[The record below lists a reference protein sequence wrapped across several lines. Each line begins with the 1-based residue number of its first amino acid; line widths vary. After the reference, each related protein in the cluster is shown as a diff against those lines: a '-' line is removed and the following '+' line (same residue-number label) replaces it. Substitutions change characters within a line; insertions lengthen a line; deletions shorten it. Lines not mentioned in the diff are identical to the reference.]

1 MDSQVS
7 SWLTYGR
14 KAGRSPDFINAP
26 PPCLGGGPNFKWNI
40 VEATFFRFF
49 SLPKMAAAGTAQIF
63 RNAQKSQVAADYGL
77 DG

>member
-1 MDSQVS
+1 M
-7 SWLTYGR
+7 LR
-14 KAGRSPDFINAP
+14 LLAL
-26 PPCLGGGPNFKWNI
+26 LGGGPNFKWNI

-63 RNAQKSQVAADYGL
+63 GNAQKSQVAADHGL